1 MAVSS
6 CKIIS
11 LPKIVDARGN
21 ITFIEGDRHIP
32 FGVKRV
38 YYLYDVPSGE
48 VRGGHAHRTLRQLLI
63 STSGSFDVIVDDGKT
78 REKFHLNRPYFGL
91 FLPPMTWRELENFSS
106 GSVCLVLASDFF
118 DEEDYIRDYEAF
130 KSEI

>member
-1 MAVSS
+1 MIFSS
-6 CKIIS
+6 CNIID
-11 LPKIVDARGN
+11 LPKIGDPRGN

-48 VRGGHAHRTLRQLLI
+48 VRGGHAHRTLKQLLI
-63 STSGSFDVIVDDGKT
+63 SASGSFDVIVDNGKI
-78 REKFHLNRPYFGL
+78 REKFHLNRPNFGL
-91 FLPPMTWRELENFSS
+91 YLPPMTWRELENFSS

-118 DEEDYIRDYEAF
+118 NEEDYIRDYEAF
-130 KSEI
+130 KSEK